1 MALSKPTRTPAAL
14 PETSPGTSRRRRVTA
29 TAGRPSR
36 LTRTVLETGARSPSV
51 SCITNTLVA
60 ADATDRSSAA
70 RGRAPSRS
78 VRRNP
83 CEIAKSGPSTER
95 ARWPPL
101 SPARSNARRSVD
113 HSAGIE
119 GSSRRNRTVDHPSY
133 RHPRCR
139 AGRRPPTP
147 LRSAAGSAQ
156 SAAWTAG
163 WVVRSQAHRL
173 DSIPLAHPW
182 SVWSI
187 KLAGGTAGLTTRL
200 IAAPISRPGRPQAR
214 RYLNRSVAFRCPARC
229 AERRIGSEHT
239 LIPEQRARAAGV
251 PVGTQR
257 VVDSRPWTALTVRL
271 SCRERGD
278 GGGRVLFER
287 PAGEVWCLG
296 VGQRSDGVLDGG
308 DHR

>member
-1 MALSKPTRTPAAL
+1 MDL
-14 PETSPGTSRRRRVTA
+14 PETSAGTSRRRRGTA

-36 LTRTVLETGARSPSV
+36 LTRTVLETGARSPSA
-51 SCITNTLVA
+51 SCIANMLVA
-60 ADATDRSSAA
+60 AHATDRSSAA
-70 RGRAPSRS
+70 RGSAPPRS

-83 CEIAKSGPSTER
+83 CGIAKSGQSTER

-101 SPARSNARRSVD
+101 VPARSNARRSLD

-119 GSSRRNRTVDHPSY
+119 SARSGRNRTVDQPSY
-133 RHPRCR
+133 RHPRRR

-187 KLAGGTAGLTTRL
+187 ELAGGTAGLDNTVDSGAYTPFRQRL
-200 IAAPISRPGRPQAR
+200 S
-214 RYLNRSVAFRCPARC
+214 
-229 AERRIGSEHT
+229 
-239 LIPEQRARAAGV
+239 AAGI
-251 PVGTQR
+251 R
-257 VVDSRPWTALTVRL
+257 
-271 SCRERGD
+271 
-278 GGGRVLFER
+278 
-287 PAGEVWCLG
+287 
-296 VGQRSDGVLDGG
+296 
-308 DHR
+308 